1 MTTETAAQQAWEP
14 RAWRRDYAPSL
25 RAVVEWE
32 RDPDDPRSLCVWR
45 WSVGSRTG
53 AVIAHGREI
62 SPEAARAAVDAWIG
76 DLVRVLEASRD

>member
-1 MTTETAAQQAWEP
+1 MTTDTTAQQAWEP

-32 RDPDDPRSLCVWR
+32 RDPAEALSPRVWR

-53 AVIAHGREI
+53 AVIAQGREI
-62 SPEAARAAVDAWIG
+62 SPEAAQAAVDAWIG